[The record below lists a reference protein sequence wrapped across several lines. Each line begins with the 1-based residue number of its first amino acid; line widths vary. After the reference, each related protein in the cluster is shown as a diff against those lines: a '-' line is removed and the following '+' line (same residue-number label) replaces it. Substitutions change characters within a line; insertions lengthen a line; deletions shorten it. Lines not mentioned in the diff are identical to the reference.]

1 MKSREEKLKKLNTES
16 LEVKAEVAT
25 LLASIVIL
33 VLLTI
38 VFSIQK

>member
-1 MKSREEKLKKLNTES
+1 MKNREGKLKKLNTES
-16 LEVKAEVAT
+16 LEVKAEIAT